1 MSDVFDSPIARQI
14 AELNAKKKTL
24 KKKSAPRPG
33 KTRVLA
39 VSNQKGGVG
48 KTTTTVN
55 LAAALATF
63 GLRVLVIDLDPQGN
77 ASTALNI
84 DHRGDAIGSY
94 EVLLEDIPLSEVIQ
108 PCTEVPNLFCSPAT
122 LNLAGTDVELV
133 PLENRETRLRSALES
148 FLDEQETAGK
158 RFDYIFIDCPPA
170 LGLLTVNALVAATEV
185 LIPIQSE
192 YYALEGI
199 TQLRDT
205 IEQMRGYLNPD
216 LVVSTILLTMY
227 DRRTNLSR
235 EVAESVREFF
245 PKETLDTEI
254 PRSVRVSEAPSF
266 SQTVISYDP
275 EGVGAV
281 AYKEAALE
289 IAQRG
294 AAKNGH

>member
-1 MSDVFDSPIARQI
+1 M
-14 AELNAKKKTL
+14 
-24 KKKSAPRPG
+24 
-33 KTRVLA
+33 
-39 VSNQKGGVG
+39 
-48 KTTTTVN
+48 
-55 LAAALATF
+55 
-63 GLRVLVIDLDPQGN
+63 
-77 ASTALNI
+77 
-84 DHRGDAIGSY
+84 
-94 EVLLEDIPLSEVIQ
+94 
-108 PCTEVPNLFCSPAT
+108 
-122 LNLAGTDVELV
+122 
-133 PLENRETRLRSALES
+133 
-148 FLDEQETAGK
+148 
-158 RFDYIFIDCPPA
+158 
-170 LGLLTVNALVAATEV
+170 